1 MMSYEI
7 EGQYMLCAL
16 FLACQD
22 YQKWIG
28 FEFI

>member
-1 MMSYEI
+1 MIIYEI
-7 EGQYMLCAL
+7 KAQYMLCAL
-16 FLACQD
+16 IFACQD